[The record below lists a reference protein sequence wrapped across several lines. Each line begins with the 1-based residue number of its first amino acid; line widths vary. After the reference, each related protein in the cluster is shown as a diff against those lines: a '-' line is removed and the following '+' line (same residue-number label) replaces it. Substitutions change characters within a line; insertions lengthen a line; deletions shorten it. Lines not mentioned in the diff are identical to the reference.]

1 MSYSLKIANP
11 CGPSIIR
18 DPLIRELVNTD
29 PQAKGVGMGDN
40 KNFMSIMTV
49 IIVIIMVL
57 LLNSITA
64 TKIVKIR
71 WNHCTNVHV
80 SEQ

>member
-1 MSYSLKIANP
+1 M
-11 CGPSIIR
+11 IR
-18 DPLIRELVNTD
+18 DPLNTD
-29 PQAKGVGMGDN
+29 PRAKGVGMGDN

-49 IIVIIMVL
+49 IIVIIMVS
-57 LLNSITA
+57 LNSTTA
-64 TKIVKIR
+64 TKIVKIT